1 MTYAVDFET
10 YYDNQCSIRTLGP
23 LGYFN
28 HPDFDAYLVS
38 VVGDDGYE
46 FVGNPRDF
54 DWSLLEDQ
62 VVLSHNAG
70 FDETLYLF
78 GADRGWWPLV
88 EAKEWHCTAD
98 MAVYCGHPRSL
109 KKASEEVLGVDLSKE
124 TRDNMK
130 GKKWDKMDPDFQKE
144 VLEYATSDSVYCLK
158 LWDALNKRWPEFER
172 QVSRINRICSQRGL
186 PIDTELLKKQKE
198 DIALELFEVENSI
211 PWIDYA
217 PPLSRKAFNAE
228 CRKLGLEPPESL
240 ALSDKTA
247 NDWIRV
253 NGKKFMWIEGVRK
266 YRRVNALKRKLES
279 FDYATMSNG
288 RFYGNLM
295 YFGASMT
302 GRFSGSGGSL
312 NLQNLPRGEMFGC
325 NLRHLIATPPDKRL
339 VVADLSQIEV
349 RTLCWLS
356 GAKDILEDIRNS
368 DDIYEAFANFFGM
381 YDGDKPLKEADP
393 KLRHRVKTMV
403 LGCGYGVGPKKFAL
417 ISGMSEDEAEDA
429 VDLYR
434 EKMYR
439 VVGYW
444 NRLARDLSKS
454 NLTDK
459 KYITRLPSGRRLNY
473 GVIQSHPREGNPNRP
488 ARDHFAHIVKNSAR
502 RPVKVYG
509 GLLAENASQALAR
522 DIFSDALV
530 RMHNEGMQI
539 VCHVHDEVLV
549 EVDAD
554 EADETLDRVIEIF
567 KTPPE
572 WIPDIPLDAEGKV
585 LTRYEK

>member
-1 MTYAVDFET
+1 
-10 YYDNQCSIRTLGP
+10 
-23 LGYFN
+23 
-28 HPDFDAYLVS
+28 
-38 VVGDDGYE
+38 
-46 FVGNPRDF
+46 
-54 DWSLLEDQ
+54 
-62 VVLSHNAG
+62 
-70 FDETLYLF
+70 
-78 GADRGWWPLV
+78 
-88 EAKEWHCTAD
+88 
-98 MAVYCGHPRSL
+98 
-109 KKASEEVLGVDLSKE
+109 
-124 TRDNMK
+124 
-130 GKKWDKMDPDFQKE
+130 
-144 VLEYATSDSVYCLK
+144 
-158 LWDALNKRWPEFER
+158 
-172 QVSRINRICSQRGL
+172 
-186 PIDTELLKKQKE
+186 
-198 DIALELFEVENSI
+198 
-211 PWIDYA
+211 
-217 PPLSRKAFNAE
+217 
-228 CRKLGLEPPESL
+228 
-240 ALSDKTA
+240 
-247 NDWIRV
+247 
-253 NGKKFMWIEGVRK
+253 
-266 YRRVNALKRKLES
+266 
-279 FDYATMSNG
+279 
-288 RFYGNLM
+288 
-295 YFGASMT
+295 
-302 GRFSGSGGSL
+302 
-312 NLQNLPRGEMFGC
+312 
-325 NLRHLIATPPDKRL
+325 
-339 VVADLSQIEV
+339 
-349 RTLCWLS
+349 LS
-356 GAKDILEDIRNS
+356 GAKDILEDIRDS

-473 GVIQSHPREGNPNRP
+473 GVIQSHPREGNPDRP